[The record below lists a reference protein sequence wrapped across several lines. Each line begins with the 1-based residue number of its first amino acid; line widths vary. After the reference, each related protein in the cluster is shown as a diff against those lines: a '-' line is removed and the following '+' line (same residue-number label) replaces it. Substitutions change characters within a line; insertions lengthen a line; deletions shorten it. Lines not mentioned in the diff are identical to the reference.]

1 MNQEQLEI
9 FLADQQTAFR
19 PGQKLRGSVLWVLA
33 KAPRALEIRLFWR
46 TQGKGTEDVGVVA
59 TTPVAGP
66 AVAGEQEFEFVLP
79 ASPWSFSGKLISL
92 GWGVEVVA
100 EPDGQNALVEFVL
113 APDAREILLRP
124 IDDAASA

>member
-1 MNQEQLEI
+1 
-9 FLADQQTAFR
+9 
-19 PGQKLRGSVLWVLA
+19 VLWVLA
-33 KAPRALEIRLFWR
+33 KPPRALEIRLFWR
-46 TQGKGTEDVGVVA
+46 TQGKGTEDVAIVA
-59 TTPVAGP
+59 TSPVASP
-66 AVAGEQEFEFVLP
+66 PVAGEQEFEFALP

-100 EPDGQNALVEFVL
+100 EPDGQNARVEFVL